1 MPTFA
6 VDFNEFKQLLVLR
19 FSGLISLILLLGVLS
34 CTKKSEN
41 TVLSFNSLVAGGVG
55 LGSAT
60 AYNVPSNATIV
71 ATMTSAVNP
80 ATANSNTI
88 LLVRAFDTL
97 TVDLTITVNG
107 NTITMV
113 PKTDLGSG
121 INYTLTFTSIYGT
134 DGTIMS
140 FLWRS
145 FTTSGNWGPPG
156 LVAYW
161 NFEGNTYDQQKNYTV
176 TSVTDLNY
184 AKSLRNSLGQCA
196 AFNGTSTMIEV
207 ANADQ
212 LLNTTDFSL
221 SFWVKA
227 NSQYQ
232 IDSLGN
238 PKRQMV
244 LGLGDYKGFE
254 FEIASDYSSC
264 KFLAS
269 YAVSNGTT
277 VTEELSFAGD
287 GKTQNNGGLPG
298 WIYCENLTTSG
309 GVAGQMKDKWALVAI
324 TYKSSTRIGTL
335 YINGVIMKQQD
346 FNQWPAGDP
355 ARNITGM
362 KYGGSAPQQEN
373 ILAMG
378 FFHSAGSEA
387 YSGTSWGNYY
397 SPYADHFK
405 GWLDELRI
413 FHSAL
418 SSIEVWQMFLISKP
432 Y

>member
-6 VDFNEFKQLLVLR
+6 VDFIEYKRLPVLR
-19 FSGLISLILLLGVLS
+19 FSGFVSLILLIGVLS
-34 CTKKSEN
+34 CTKKAEN
-41 TVLSFNSLVAGGVG
+41 TVLSFNSLIAGGVG

-60 AYNVPSNATIV
+60 ATNVPSNATII
-71 ATMTSAVNP
+71 ATFTSAVNP
-80 ATANSNTI
+80 ASANSDNI
-88 LLVRAFDTL
+88 ELLRAFDSL
-97 TVDLTITVNG
+97 TVDMTITVNG

-121 INYTLTFTSIYGT
+121 INYTLTFSNIYGT

-140 FLWRS
+140 YLWRS
-145 FTTSGNWGPPG
+145 FTTGGNWGPPG

-176 TSVTDLNY
+176 SSVIDLNY
-184 AKSLRNSLGQCA
+184 VKSLRNSLGQCA
-196 AFNGTSTMIEV
+196 AFNGTSTLIQV

-212 LLNTTDFSL
+212 LLNTNDFTL

-238 PKRQMV
+238 PKSQMV

-254 FEIASDYSSC
+254 FEIASDYRSC
-264 KFLAS
+264 SLVAS
-269 YAVSNGTT
+269 YALSDGTT
-277 VTEELSFAGD
+277 VSEEMSFAGD
-287 GKTQNNGGLPG
+287 GKTQTNGGLPG
-298 WIYCENLTTSG
+298 WIYCADLTTEG
-309 GVAGQMKDKWALVAI
+309 GVANLMKDKWALVAF
-324 TYKSSTRIGTL
+324 TYKSSTRIGSL

-346 FNQWPAGDP
+346 FNQWPSGDP
-355 ARNITGM
+355 ARTITGM
-362 KYGGSAPQQEN
+362 KYGGNAPQQEN

-397 SPYADHFK
+397 SPYADHFR
-405 GWLDELRI
+405 GYLDELRI

-418 SSIEVWQMFLISKP
+418 TSAEVWQMFLISKP